1 MSSANHFT
9 FDLKTARGYYLK
21 AQGDFKTMLEE
32 QYTIEGLTTI
42 EIYDRVK
49 SYEDAKA
56 LVTLDEDDIEGR
68 IAMDMMLT
76 IRKALVQDWEADYAN
91 PNQKKWYPYFIYD
104 KSLSAFRLDGTGYG
118 YGATHSIL
126 GARLV
131 FPDEKMA
138 RYFGSHPPF
147 LEIINKF
154 LLIKYKPTL
163 KLIA

>member
-1 MSSANHFT
+1 MNYFT
-9 FDLKTARGYYLK
+9 FDLKTARGYYPGST
-21 AQGDFKTMLEE
+21 GDFKKMLEE
-32 QYTIEGLTTI
+32 QFTKEGLTQI
-42 EIYDRVK
+42 DIFDKVK

-56 LVTLDEDDIEGR
+56 LVKLTKDDIEGR
-68 IAMDMMLT
+68 VAMDMMLT

-104 KSLSAFRLDGTGYG
+104 KSLSAFRLNDTYYAYEGTN
-118 YGATHSIL
+118 TLL

-131 FPDEKMA
+131 FPDEKTA

-154 LLIKYKPTL
+154 LLIKYKPKL
-163 KLIA
+163 KA